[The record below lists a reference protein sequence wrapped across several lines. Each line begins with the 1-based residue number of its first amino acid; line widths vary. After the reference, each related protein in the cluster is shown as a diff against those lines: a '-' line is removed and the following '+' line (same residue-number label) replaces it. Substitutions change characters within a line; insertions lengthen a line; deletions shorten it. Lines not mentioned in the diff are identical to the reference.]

1 MDNAQITGIVLAGG
15 KSSRMGTDKSLMMLN
30 EKPIISYVIE
40 AIRPLCSQIVI
51 SSNKHVYDFTG
62 CEVWPDLYPVQAPMI
77 GIYSC
82 LERSSTDLNIVVS
95 CDVPFVETALFSHLL
110 SNKGNSD
117 IIVPVHDGYLEP
129 LCAIYKK
136 KVVTELQQYI
146 DQQNYRLLEFIE
158 NASHKRLEI
167 SASLFSPRI
176 FMNLN
181 TLDEFKQASR
191 NL

>member
-1 MDNAQITGIVLAGG
+1 MDTAQITAIVLAGG
-15 KSSRMGTDKSLMMLN
+15 KSSRMGTDKSLMLLN
-30 EKPIISYVIE
+30 GKPIISHVIE
-40 AIRPLCSQIVI
+40 AIRPLCSKVVI
-51 SSNKHVYDFTG
+51 SSNKQVYDFTG

-95 CDVPFVETALFSHLL
+95 CDVPFVETALFSHLI
-110 SNKGNSD
+110 SNMEGSD
-117 IIVPVHDGYLEP
+117 IVVPVHDGYLEP

-136 KVVTELQQYI
+136 KVASGLQQYI
-146 DQQNYRLLEFIE
+146 DRQNYRLFEFIE

-167 SASLFSPRI
+167 NASLFSPRI

-181 TLDEFKQASR
+181 TLDEFNQASH